1 MREIF
6 QPILKLLSD
15 GNCFKSTIYL
25 HKAPNYVK
33 FNPPTQIIL
42 FCSIKATL
50 LSLRR
55 HLYEKN

>member
-15 GNCFKSTIYL
+15 RNCFKSTIYL

-33 FNPPTQIIL
+33 FKPPTQIIL
-42 FCSIKATL
+42 FCSIKANL
-50 LSLRR
+50 L
-55 HLYEKN
+55 